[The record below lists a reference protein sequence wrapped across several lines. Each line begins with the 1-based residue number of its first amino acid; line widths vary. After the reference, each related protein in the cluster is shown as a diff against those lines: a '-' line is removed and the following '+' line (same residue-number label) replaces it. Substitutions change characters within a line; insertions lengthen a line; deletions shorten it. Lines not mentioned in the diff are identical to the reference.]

1 MVLYFNFQNNFN
13 DFLNQKYSRV
23 TATKYSDMQ
32 QITANIA
39 KGINQ
44 LNEKYRELQPY
55 LEQIDQVFISFQI
68 QDNGRRVYLKIL
80 VNFEYRILLVTK
92 DEPDG
97 YRLLCFIL

>member
-1 MVLYFNFQNNFN
+1 M
-13 DFLNQKYSRV
+13 

-55 LEQIDQVFISFQI
+55 LEQIDQVHFNISSFHLIKKSHLVKCFFQTFAKLL
-68 QDNGRRVYLKIL
+68 DN
-80 VNFEYRILLVTK
+80 F
-92 DEPDG
+92 
-97 YRLLCFIL
+97 

>member
-1 MVLYFNFQNNFN
+1 MF
-13 DFLNQKYSRV
+13 RV

-55 LEQIDQVFISFQI
+55 LEQIDQVRLNISSFHI
-68 QDNGRRVYLKIL
+68 I
-80 VNFEYRILLVTK
+80 FECLLV
-92 DEPDG
+92 PS
-97 YRLLCFIL
+97 LLKA